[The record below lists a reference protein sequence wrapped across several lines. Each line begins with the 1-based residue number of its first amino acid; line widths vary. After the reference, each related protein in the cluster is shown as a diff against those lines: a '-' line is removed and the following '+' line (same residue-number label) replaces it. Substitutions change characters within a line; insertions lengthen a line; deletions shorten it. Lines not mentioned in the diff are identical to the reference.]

1 MTLYLFLGQRRQ
13 SSGSAFGSPPLVGPS
28 LGFRAQLGGVLFELL
43 PAQVLGGFVACEGL
57 GTQMA
62 GQVPRQ
68 GPVRACLC
76 PPHHSGGNGI
86 AVIVG

>member
-1 MTLYLFLGQRRQ
+1 
-13 SSGSAFGSPPLVGPS
+13 
-28 LGFRAQLGGVLFELL
+28 LFELL
-43 PAQVLGGFVACEGL
+43 PAQVLGGFVACEGR